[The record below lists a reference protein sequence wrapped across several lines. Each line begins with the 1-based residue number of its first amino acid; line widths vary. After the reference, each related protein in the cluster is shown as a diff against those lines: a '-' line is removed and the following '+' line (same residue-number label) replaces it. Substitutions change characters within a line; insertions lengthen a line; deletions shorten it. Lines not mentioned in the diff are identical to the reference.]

1 MTTFAFQNIP
11 PAGAPAR
18 PAQKQPG
25 SASPPH
31 SQEASAEDAQAWALN
46 ARSGLQ
52 KAAHTGP
59 GPSGLGE
66 SRLCP
71 RGCPVPSLPW
81 PRRGQTRCETPPLPT
96 PGSLSA
102 GGRGGGMGPGLL
114 VFPDPGGTGL
124 VRMCPPP
131 GHTCPL
137 HVDPRDTPAPLSSES
152 GCVCRE
158 HRVQGA
164 WARRPGGCVASGP
177 QAYLPQVGSQ
187 AGMPCATLPP
197 AEC

>member
-124 VRMCPPP
+124 VRMCPPARA
-131 GHTCPL
+131 
-137 HVDPRDTPAPLSSES
+137 HVLSS
-152 GCVCRE
+152 C
-158 HRVQGA
+158 
-164 WARRPGGCVASGP
+164 
-177 QAYLPQVGSQ
+177 GSQ
-187 AGMPCATLPP
+187 GHARPTVQREWLCVSGAQGPRGLGQAARGLRGFGPP
-197 AEC
+197 GIPPPGRLSGWNALCHPPSS

>member
-71 RGCPVPSLPW
+71 HGCPVPSLPW

-102 GGRGGGMGPGLL
+102 GGRGGGNGAGSPCVPRPWGHWPCQN
-114 VFPDPGGTGL
+114 V
-124 VRMCPPP
+124 PPP

-177 QAYLPQVGSQ
+177 QAGSQ

>member
-1 MTTFAFQNIP
+1 MFAFQNIP

-81 PRRGQTRCETPPLPT
+81 PRRGQTRCETPPFPT

-124 VRMCPPP
+124 VRICPPQGTRALFMWIP
-131 GHTCPL
+131 GTRPPHCPAR
-137 HVDPRDTPAPLSSES
+137 VAV
-152 GCVCRE
+152 CVGSTGSKGLGPGG
-158 HRVQGA
+158 QGA
-164 WARRPGGCVASGP
+164 AWLRAPRHTSPR
-177 QAYLPQVGSQ
+177 
-187 AGMPCATLPP
+187 
-197 AEC
+197 